1 MSAYDRLRWWL
12 TCLALW
18 ALLEV
23 VAALVATFGADR
35 TLVLL

>member
-1 MSAYDRLRWWL
+1 VAAYDRLRWWL

-18 ALLEV
+18 ALLEA

-35 TLVLL
+35 TLVRL